1 MFVAAESG
9 ALPAGKVGGVGD
21 IVRDLPIALVN
32 EGWQSTVLTPSYGM
46 FHQVDGA
53 THIDALDVDFG
64 GSTLSVAVFEVPGAD
79 TRVRNVVFEHPLF
92 SPQGPG
98 KIYCSD
104 SPSRPFATDASKF
117 ALLCAAAATWIAQ
130 LNKLPDAVHLHDWHA
145 AFYCLLREYAVR
157 FKKLRSVRTIFTI
170 HNLAY
175 QGVRPF
181 DGDASSLDS
190 WFPGLDY
197 DAAMVRDPRYSDC
210 YNPMAAAIRL
220 TERISTVSPTYAKEI
235 RMPNDPAHGFNG
247 GEGLEGDLRRA
258 DAEGRL
264 FGILNGCE
272 YPRPAGRRPGWQRI
286 VTMAK
291 VQLIKWQRRDDDH
304 RFAEL
309 AIRQLDALP
318 KRRPNHVVVSV
329 GRLAAQKVSLFLET
343 LADGRTALEHVL
355 DAVGG
360 QGVLIILGSG
370 ETEYE
375 ERLRSIA
382 AEAGNFIFLRGYSD
396 PLADALYRSGD
407 LFLMPS
413 SFEPCGI
420 SQMLAMRAGQPC
432 IVHGVGGLKDTVNN
446 GSNGFVFN
454 GETAA
459 QQAEN
464 FVATVDRAL
473 QVKVNYEELWKRIGK
488 YAAAARF
495 DWPTSAQQTI
505 GMLYDDAD

>member
-1 MFVAAESG
+1 
-9 ALPAGKVGGVGD
+9 
-21 IVRDLPIALVN
+21 
-32 EGWQSTVLTPSYGM
+32 
-46 FHQVDGA
+46 
-53 THIDALDVDFG
+53 
-64 GSTLSVAVFEVPGAD
+64 
-79 TRVRNVVFEHPLF
+79 
-92 SPQGPG
+92 
-98 KIYCSD
+98 
-104 SPSRPFATDASKF
+104 
-117 ALLCAAAATWIAQ
+117 
-130 LNKLPDAVHLHDWHA
+130 
-145 AFYCLLREYAVR
+145 
-157 FKKLRSVRTIFTI
+157 
-170 HNLAY
+170 
-175 QGVRPF
+175 
-181 DGDASSLDS
+181 
-190 WFPGLDY
+190 
-197 DAAMVRDPRYSDC
+197 
-210 YNPMAAAIRL
+210 
-220 TERISTVSPTYAKEI
+220 
-235 RMPNDPAHGFNG
+235 MPNDPAHGFNG

-258 DAEGRL
+258 HAEGRL